1 MCVCEAIGAP
11 SMLRFIRRAGVL
23 DEDVTLGAF
32 NLFVYYES
40 MKRAKAE
47 DKTYKD

>member
-23 DEDVTLGAF
+23 DELRLGD
-32 NLFVYYES
+32 NLLFI
-40 MKRAKAE
+40 KNP
-47 DKTYKD
+47 